1 MRIRSSFLRVLPATF
16 LAGVLFGVAINSI
29 GAAFKGS
36 TVFQDVPRG
45 NFADEAIGEMYQLG
59 IIKGL
64 DSAHFG
70 PDQPL
75 TRAQAAVLFKRLRD
89 EIKGI
94 ASSSSSRS
102 VSSSS
107 ASTSSSSSSSS
118 SSSVAGDGGMI
129 RFDSTG
135 YAVDRNVSTGKV
147 QVIIVRTNGN
157 QGGGTVD
164 YVFSGGTAVAG
175 KDYQP
180 LSGTLTFNSRETS
193 KKLDIQ
199 ILNNT
204 SSTGDKTVTLTVKN
218 PTGVLSLGAPATAVL
233 TIHDPNVSSSS
244 SSSASSAATTISL
257 SASAYG
263 VAENGGTVTITVN
276 RTGVVTA
283 AMSVGSTTN
292 NGTASS
298 GVDYTSVNGTLSFAA
313 GETSKTFTVA
323 VANNNV
329 VDGNRIFTVT
339 LSSPAGGAVLGVAS
353 APVTIIDDETV
364 PVASGS
370 LKFNAQQYSVTRS
383 QGTATITVNHV
394 LGVGAAAVTYATS
407 NGSAQ
412 AGRDYTDTSGTLA
425 FAAGETSKTFTVPI
439 LNPSTTLSG
448 ELTLTLTLS
457 SPTNGV
463 TLMDPSITTIKIFQ

>member
-16 LAGVLFGVAINSI
+16 LAGVLFGVAVSSI

-36 TVFQDVPRG
+36 TVFQDVPSD

-118 SSSVAGDGGMI
+118 SSSVAGDGGVV

-135 YAVDRNVSTGKV
+135 YAVEKNISTGKV

-157 QGGGTVD
+157 QGGGTID
-164 YVFSGGTAVAG
+164 YVFSGGTAIAG

-204 SSTGDKTVTLTVKN
+204 SSTGDKTVTLTIKN
-218 PTGVLSLGAPATAVL
+218 PTGVLALGTPNSAVL
-233 TIHDPNVSSSS
+233 TIDDPNVSS

-263 VAENGGTVTITVN
+263 TAENGGTVTITVN

-283 AMSVGSTTN
+283 AMSVGYATG

-298 GVDYTSVNGTLSFAA
+298 GGDYTSVNGTLSFAA

-323 VANNNV
+323 VADNNT

-339 LSSPAGGAVLGVAS
+339 LSSPAGGAALGVAS
-353 APVTIIDDETV
+353 APVTINDEEIV

-412 AGRDYTDTSGTLA
+412 AGRDYTDTSGTLTYA
-425 FAAGETSKTFTVPI
+425 VGETSKTFTVPI

-448 ELTLTLTLS
+448 ELTFTLTLS

-463 TLMDPSITTIKIFQ
+463 TLMDPSITTIIIYQ